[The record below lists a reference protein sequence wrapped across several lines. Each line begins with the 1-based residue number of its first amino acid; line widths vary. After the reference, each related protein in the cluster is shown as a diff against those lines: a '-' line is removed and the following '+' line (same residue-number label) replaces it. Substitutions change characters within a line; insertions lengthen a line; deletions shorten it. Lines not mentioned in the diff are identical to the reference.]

1 MKNFN
6 CGMLGKYFIR
16 REGDLATN
24 LSRFDGRLAA
34 EGGGTKCCTAAAK
47 VGQVMV
53 FGFDY
58 HESFN

>member
-1 MKNFN
+1 
-6 CGMLGKYFIR
+6 MLGKYFIR

-34 EGGGTKCCTAAAK
+34 KGGGTKCYTAAAK

-53 FGFDY
+53 FGFDH
-58 HESFN
+58 HEGFN